1 MILRLAMGGIVAVYF
16 IVIFWLLK
24 HGKFALSYS
33 LLWLFSGC
41 IMALFVIF
49 PNMLEYM
56 ARCLGI
62 EVASNGLFAM
72 SIFLIIIILTSM
84 TVIVSKLSSDLRK
97 LVQNCAIMEKRLR
110 YLEAK
115 NEEKE

>member
-1 MILRLAMGGIVAVYF
+1 MVLRLTVGGLVIVYF

-41 IMALFVIF
+41 IMALFAIF
-49 PNMLEYM
+49 PNLLEYM
-56 ARCLGI
+56 AKRLGI

-72 SIFLIIIILTSM
+72 CIFLIIIILTSI
-84 TVIVSKLSSDLRK
+84 TAIVSKLSSDLRR
-97 LVQNCAIMEKRLR
+97 LVQSCALMEKRLR
-110 YLEAK
+110 CLEEE
-115 NEEKE
+115 NEEKG